1 MINTYTYLFAVDGID
16 FQAAS
21 WGVKDPS
28 TPAWELEEIVLE
40 NAHLL
45 AKKCADN

>member
-1 MINTYTYLFAVDGID
+1 MFFFVSIADGID

-28 TPAWELEEIVLE
+28 TPAWELEEIDLE

-45 AKKCADN
+45 GKKSADR